1 MPDAPHHSHRSL
13 GWGVFHTG
21 HREPGN
27 EAQRL
32 GRRTQLNDGR
42 TGNGSLP
49 VDGHTDKQSP
59 VRTAAIRS
67 APETGAEKRRD
78 KAGIRIIRVNDPPSH
93 GRDHP
98 DTDHP
103 GLHCPRA
110 SPEQRTRGL
119 GAPSEIPAV
128 TSELEKPT
136 QPLDKASPEPA
147 EPPTKLPQDS
157 TPFSCE
163 PTPQDSPQPKEQCA
177 PGG

>member
-1 MPDAPHHSHRSL
+1 MPRAEMHWDYICLTTLIINHRSL

-32 GRRTQLNDGR
+32 GRRTQLQDLAEGNDGR

-78 KAGIRIIRVNDPPSH
+78 KAGIRIIRA
-93 GRDHP
+93 G
-98 DTDHP
+98 
-103 GLHCPRA
+103 
-110 SPEQRTRGL
+110 Q
-119 GAPSEIPAV
+119 
-128 TSELEKPT
+128 
-136 QPLDKASPEPA
+136 
-147 EPPTKLPQDS
+147 
-157 TPFSCE
+157 
-163 PTPQDSPQPKEQCA
+163 
-177 PGG
+177 